1 MKKIIAT
8 LFISLTMLLLP
19 TNANAD
25 LIQVST
31 VKFDVYSGGDAMN
44 NLSTKITS
52 LAKTIHN
59 ASSKMLKFANML
71 YCSSLHGKA
80 ADWEFEVPGTGWS
93 FKKRII
99 SIPLWL
105 SACILIFIGFLITV
119 GASFYL
125 FDVAF
130 NLSIT
135 IILLPLGIALW
146 PFGWTKAKLKNV
158 VNNIVYYTG
167 LFIFL
172 PLGIAIA
179 NKIVGNVISGVFGGE
194 QDLIDAFKND
204 QADVIEDKLSLFTL
218 SFLKVLISYCV
229 AFKIIPLM
237 ATEFC
242 GHFFGGALAGNPIS
256 EKMTQMIAKAH
267 KKVTK
272 PLAKYG
278 KDVAKHQAGNA
289 LKKMGKENGNF
300 AQRAI
305 YRAGATLAK
314 TRK

>member
-1 MKKIIAT
+1 MKRFIAT

-25 LIQVST
+25 LIKVSN
-31 VKFDVYSGGDAMN
+31 VKFDIYSGGEAMN
-44 NLSTKITS
+44 NLSNKITS
-52 LAKTIHN
+52 LAKTIHT

-71 YCSSLHGKA
+71 YCNSLHGKA
-80 ADWEFEVPGTGWS
+80 ADWSIEIPALNWS
-93 FKKRII
+93 KSWRVI
-99 SIPLWL
+99 SFSLWF
-105 SACILIFIGFLITV
+105 SAVILIFIGFLITV
-119 GASFYL
+119 GASFYM
-125 FDVAF
+125 FDIAF

-146 PFGWTKAKLKNV
+146 PFGWTKAKLKNII
-158 VNNIVYYTG
+158 NNIVYYTG

-172 PLGIAIA
+172 PLGITIA
-179 NKIVGNVISGVFGGE
+179 NKLVSTVVADVFGGE
-194 QDLIDAFKND
+194 QALIDAFMND
-204 QADVIEDKLSLFTL
+204 QADVIEDNLSLFTL
-218 SFLKVLISYCV
+218 SFLQVLISYCV

-256 EKMTQMIAKAH
+256 QKITQMIAKVH
-267 KKVTK
+267 RKTTK

-278 KDVAKHQAGNA
+278 KDVAKHQAGNT
-289 LKKMGKENGNF
+289 LKKMGNENGNF

-305 YRAGATLAK
+305 YRAGASLGK
-314 TRK
+314 TK